1 MPILRFATTEDVA
14 LIASHRHQMFHDNN
28 FSTEERLEE
37 MDRMFEPWVRTRLE
51 DGRYVGL
58 FLEEDGQVLAGAGIY
73 FGDFPPHWMDPRPGR
88 AYLLNFYSTPEARGR
103 GYANQLLRESV
114 EECRKRGSTVV
125 VLHAS
130 PFGRPI
136 YEKFGFT
143 ASSEMMLRLD
153 A

>member
-1 MPILRFATTEDVA
+1 MPTLRFATPDDAA
-14 LIASHRHQMFHDNN
+14 LIAMHRHQMFRDNN
-28 FSTEERLEE
+28 FSTEENLDE
-37 MDRMFEPWVRTRLE
+37 MDRAFEPWVRTHLE
-51 DGRYVGL
+51 AGRYVGL
-58 FLEEDGQVLAGAGIY
+58 FLEEEGEVQAGAGIY
-73 FGDFPPHWMDPRPGR
+73 FGDFPPHWMDTRPGR
-88 AYLLNFYSTPEARGR
+88 AYLLNFYSAPEARGR

-114 EECRKRGSTVV
+114 DECRKRGATVV

-143 ASSEMMLRLD
+143 SSSEMMLRLD